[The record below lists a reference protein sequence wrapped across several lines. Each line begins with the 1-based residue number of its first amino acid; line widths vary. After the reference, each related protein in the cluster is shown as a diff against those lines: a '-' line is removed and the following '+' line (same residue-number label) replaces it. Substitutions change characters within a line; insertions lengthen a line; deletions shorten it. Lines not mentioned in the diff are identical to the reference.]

1 MRTKKYATK
10 HRMVSAFSQFFVY
23 QTASFLGLMRMIN

>member
-1 MRTKKYATK
+1 MRTKKYAAK
-10 HRMVSAFSQFFVY
+10 HLMVPASSQFLVY